1 MMLALLVMGVSNVWG
16 YQYRVLFESGAVA
29 GGYTINTNQNVVTGE
44 NDGLVLKSTQQLTSN
59 NISRYIT
66 AKPVEG
72 NTAGF
77 VVDTSNYA
85 KQMGTKNGATAV
97 KFDGVIFI
105 TYQYNSDVTQYSES
119 DENFNYSNIYTAIYG
134 RNYYDE
140 NNSRTSPRVESQI
153 YLGENKVAIS
163 LKNTRLENATIP
175 VSDPKGKTVVAIQR
189 FGMTYQTSSLYRV
202 NILLCDD
209 DHLNRNYKDTP
220 EDRSSNYYNES
231 SSYTD
236 HYTDFG
242 YDHRNEYLKTVTF
255 ADGSQVASI
264 GDYAFVCCTKLTE
277 VNNIP
282 STLAFLGQAAF
293 SICEKLT
300 KVDFPIRSN
309 LKSLRDYTFW
319 CCYDIKRL
327 SLPEGLVEIEGTSSG
342 AAMQYMTSLED
353 LHLPNTLKRVGPH
366 FLCCANSL
374 KTLTIPVTVE
384 YIDGAFLHGCE
395 SLETCY
401 ILGPAAALVYGSNS
415 NPFSPNY
422 TLCSDPVNNCTFYTT
437 SDNLDGYKNDT
448 AWKKINNNGNW
459 KEEKDGYTWGYG
471 NYLKAI
477 PGETRTLP
485 HKWVTAV
492 FPSHPD
498 NGDYAK
504 IVKKSDFGPGTKVA
518 KMTQCT
524 GYSHE
529 SIDGKEYR
537 VYHLYFSEIA
547 AGDDAVI
554 PKGVPLLIKAGQPT
568 QYVFYLTEEQGQDWF
583 KTHYTTPHEV
593 TVHCSQDGADITM
606 KGQYN
611 RLNIQPGEVYFKNN
625 DADFTTDENGNTVEH
640 PKFLLAPETGYV
652 TIDPC
657 RCWWTIEQE
666 GHISQNASTGLAKGS
681 RVFFDDTNDIKKVE
695 TRFVID
701 GIYDLN
707 GHKLD
712 VKQEELPQGLFI
724 INGKKVL
731 KK

>member
-1 MMLALLVMGVSNVWG
+1 MKKAKLFMMLALLVMGVSNTFG
-16 YQYRVLFESGAVA
+16 YTYRVLFESGAVQ
-29 GGYTINTNQNVVTGE
+29 GGYTINDNQSVVTGE
-44 NDGLVLKSTQQLTSN
+44 NDGLVLNSTQALTVS

-66 AKPVEG
+66 AKPVTG

-77 VVDTSNYA
+77 QIATVAEA
-85 KQMGTKNGATAV
+85 KQMGVKVNGNTV
-97 KFDGVIFI
+97 TFDGVIFI
-105 TYQYNSDVTQYSES
+105 TYKYDSSVTPYNEE
-119 DENFNYSNIYTAIYG
+119 DENFYYSNIYTPIYG
-134 RNYYDE
+134 RNYGSTA
-140 NNSRTSPRVESQI
+140 NNTNPRVECQI
-153 YLGENKVAIS
+153 YLGEDKVAIS
-163 LKNTRLENATIP
+163 LKNTALQNATIP
-175 VSDPKGKTVVAIQR
+175 VSDPNDRTVVAIQR
-189 FGMTYQTSSLYRV
+189 EGMVYTGSYTPDLY
-202 NILLCDD
+202 NCSDYYTNGNYHD
-209 DHLNRNYKDTP
+209 TPANRNSTYYYEDYTSTP
-220 EDRSSNYYNES
+220 TNLFTYGKIN
-231 SSYTD
+231 
-236 HYTDFG
+236 
-242 YDHRNEYLKTVTF
+242 NNLKTVTF
-255 ADGSQVASI
+255 ADNSQVASI
-264 GDYAFVCCTKLTE
+264 GDYAFACCLNLTE
-277 VNNIP
+277 VSNIP

-293 SICEKLT
+293 SCCRKLT
-300 KVDFPIRSN
+300 TVDFPTRSQ
-309 LKSLRDYTFW
+309 LKTLRNYTFW
-319 CCYDIKRL
+319 YCTSVRRL
-327 SLPEGLVEIEGTSSG
+327 SLPEGLVEIEGMSSG

-366 FLCCANSL
+366 FLCCATSL
-374 KTLTIPVTVE
+374 KTLTIPVSVE

-401 ILGPAAALVYGSNS
+401 VLGPAATLVSGSNS

-422 TLCSDPVNNCTFYTT
+422 TLCCDPVNNCTFYTT
-437 SDNLDGYKNDT
+437 SDNLESYQKSTWNDINENG
-448 AWKKINNNGNW
+448 AWDLNSKK
-459 KEEKDGYTWGYG
+459 YG

-485 HKWVTAV
+485 DRWVTAV

-498 NGDYAK
+498 DGKYAK

-524 GYSHE
+524 GYDHQV
-529 SIDGKEYR
+529 IDGKEYR

-568 QYVFYLTEEQGQDWF
+568 QYVFYLTEEQGQGWF
-583 KTHYTTPHEV
+583 KTHATTPHEV

-606 KGQYN
+606 KGQYTP
-611 RLNIQPGEVYFKNN
+611 LNIQPGEVYFKNN
-625 DADFTTDENGNTVEH
+625 TDFTYDEDGKRVEH
-640 PKFLLAPETGYV
+640 PKFLLAPETGLV

-681 RVFFDDTNDIKKVE
+681 RIFNDDETTGIKEVE

-707 GHKLD
+707 GHKMD